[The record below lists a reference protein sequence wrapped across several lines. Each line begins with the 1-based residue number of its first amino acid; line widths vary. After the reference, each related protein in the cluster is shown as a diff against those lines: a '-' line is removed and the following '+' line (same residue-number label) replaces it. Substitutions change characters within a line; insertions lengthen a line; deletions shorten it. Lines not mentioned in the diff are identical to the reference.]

1 MHIFL
6 HKYIT
11 PVGYQFSSERRERE
25 GMEEDAKKG
34 GEKNDALGSRI
45 KMPMRAYF
53 EFYISFVEV
62 VNIQMR
68 RSIDRY
74 LYIYIRGGSSG
85 VYLGDGWEK

>member
-1 MHIFL
+1 MEMEGGKEEFSCMHIFL

-11 PVGYQFSSERRERE
+11 PVGYQFSSEGRR
-25 GMEEDAKKG
+25 DAKKG
-34 GEKNDALGSRI
+34 GEKNDARGSRI

-53 EFYISFVEV
+53 EFYISFVEA

-74 LYIYIRGGSSG
+74 LYVVVCVSG
-85 VYLGDGWEK
+85 MEK

>member
-53 EFYISFVEV
+53 EFYISFVEA

-85 VYLGDGWEK
+85 VCLGDGWEK